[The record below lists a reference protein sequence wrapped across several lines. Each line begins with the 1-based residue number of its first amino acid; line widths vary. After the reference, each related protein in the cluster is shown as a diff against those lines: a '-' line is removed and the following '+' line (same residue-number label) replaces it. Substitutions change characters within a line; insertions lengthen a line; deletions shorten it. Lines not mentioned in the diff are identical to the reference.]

1 MFEKSLR
8 VYYEDTDA
16 GGIVYHSNY
25 LKFMERCRCDW
36 LLHLGFNVAELAV
49 EQQLVF
55 VVKEVNMIFPHP
67 AKLFDDLRVTAEV
80 LQVGKV
86 RLELQQ
92 EVYNGEKLLCSASLK
107 LASLDSLTSKMKAM
121 PTELRQAMNL

>member
-16 GGIVYHSNY
+16 GGIVYHANY

-36 LLHLGFNVAELAV
+36 LMHLGFNVAELAN
-49 EQQLVF
+49 EQNLVF
-55 VVKEVNMIFPHP
+55 VVKEVSMIYHHP
-67 AKLFDDLRVTAEV
+67 AKLFNELRVTAEV

-92 EVYNGEKLLCSASLK
+92 AVYNGEKLLCTASLK
-107 LASLDSLTSKMKAM
+107 LASLDSTTSKMKAM
-121 PTELRQAMNL
+121 PIELRQAMIA